1 MSRTNSRQEFLASFW
16 IVHFSITYGAKDVW
30 DQLAS
35 SSPEYCK
42 GFKDQYELI
51 EALLKKNEII
61 NRLLANSSRF
71 VSRDH
76 KIFLSDKE
84 FRRSWFQPAAQPE
97 GEDAEILA
105 KMQARYETLLAS
117 EDMKPWYDSPAFVSI
132 VEDFTHPKYLMNEWL
147 QGMEVVIDNSGG
159 LSQSSSGHH
168 EALKKLADMPHDS
181 STRHAP
187 KKVAGGNLKFKLW
200 HKLEDKLHRMQNLLP
215 RRGASSRAHQ

>member
-1 MSRTNSRQEFLASFW
+1 MRIFPWKESNSTHERQISYLVEYLRTVWQQMSRTNSRQEFLASFW

-117 EDMKPWYDSPAFVSI
+117 EDMKPWYDSPAFARLWRTS
-132 VEDFTHPKYLMNEWL
+132 L
-147 QGMEVVIDNSGG
+147 
-159 LSQSSSGHH
+159 
-168 EALKKLADMPHDS
+168 
-181 STRHAP
+181 TR
-187 KKVAGGNLKFKLW
+187 NI
-200 HKLEDKLHRMQNLLP
+200 
-215 RRGASSRAHQ
+215 